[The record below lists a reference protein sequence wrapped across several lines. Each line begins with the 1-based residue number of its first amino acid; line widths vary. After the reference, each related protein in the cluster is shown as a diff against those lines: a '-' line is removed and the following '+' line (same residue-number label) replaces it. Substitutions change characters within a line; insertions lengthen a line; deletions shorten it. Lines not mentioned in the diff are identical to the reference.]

1 MKMQALA
8 LAFLAATAIGG
19 VAWVFLYP
27 MLSGQRKAESRRASV
42 ASPEPVARNV
52 DKNQRSRREQVEG
65 SLKELDARRQK
76 DKKVSLSIRLTQ
88 AGLDWSAQKFVV
100 ISAILGL
107 VTFAAVFVPTLRP
120 DDTSGTAPVM
130 VDPAS
135 AGSAV
140 DLSLGKSLVID
151 MRRDIT
157 SVRASDPTI
166 ANASV
171 RSKQQIYITAATE
184 GRTNVVVTDAAGKA
198 IATYDVFVIREGG
211 FRGLLGA
218 LGLAFAAGFGL
229 PRWTLGYL
237 KKRRE
242 KAFLKALPDAV
253 DVIVRGIKA
262 GLPLFES
269 IKVVAADAPEPLK
282 GEFLAIIET
291 QAIGMPLGDACTRL
305 FERMPVPEANFFG
318 IVIAIQQKS
327 GGNLS
332 EALGN
337 LSKVLRDR
345 KKMAEKIQAMSM
357 EAKASAG
364 IIGSLPPIVMLLVY
378 LSTPDYISL
387 LWTHPTGQLMLVAC
401 VVWMSVGIFVM
412 KRMINFDF

>member
-8 LAFLAATAIGG
+8 LAFLAAAAIGG
-19 VAWVFLYP
+19 LAWVFIYP
-27 MLSGQRKAESRRASV
+27 LISGQKKAEGRRASV
-42 ASPEPVARNV
+42 AKAEPIAARQSQK
-52 DKNQRSRREQVEG
+52 DQRSRREQVEG
-65 SLKELDARRQK
+65 SLKELEARRLK
-76 DKKVSLSIRLTQ
+76 DKKVSLNTRLTQ
-88 AGLDWSAQKFVV
+88 AGLDWTPQKFMIASGILAA
-100 ISAILGL
+100 IS
-107 VTFAAVFVPTLRP
+107 FALAMF
-120 DDTSGTAPVM
+120 
-130 VDPAS
+130 
-135 AGSAV
+135 AG
-140 DLSLGKSLVID
+140 
-151 MRRDIT
+151 
-157 SVRASDPTI
+157 
-166 ANASV
+166 
-171 RSKQQIYITAATE
+171 
-184 GRTNVVVTDAAGKA
+184 
-198 IATYDVFVIREGG
+198 GG
-211 FRGLLGA
+211 PLGA
-218 LGLAFAAGFGL
+218 IGLAFAAGFGL
-229 PRWTLGYL
+229 PRWSLSFL

-282 GEFLAIIET
+282 SEFLAIIET
-291 QAIGMPLGDACTRL
+291 QAIGMPLGEACGRM

-364 IIGSLPPIVMLLVY
+364 IIGALPPIVMLLVY
-378 LSTPDYISL
+378 LTTPDYISL
-387 LWTHPTGQLMLVAC
+387 LWTHPTGQLMLVGC
-401 VVWMSVGIFVM
+401 LIWMSIGILVM
-412 KRMINFDF
+412 KKMINFDF

>member
-1 MKMQALA
+1 MNIQVLA
-8 LAFLAATAIGG
+8 LSFMAATAVGG
-19 VAWVFLYP
+19 LAWVFVYP
-27 MLSGQRKAESRRASV
+27 SLSGEKKAESRRASV
-42 ASPEPVARNV
+42 AKAEPVARQT

-65 SLKELDARRQK
+65 SLKELEARRQK
-76 DKKVSLSIRLTQ
+76 EKSVSLSTRLTQ
-88 AGLDWSAQKFVV
+88 AGLDWTTRKFWIMSGVLGAVALVV
-100 ISAILGL
+100 AFM
-107 VTFAAVFVPTLRP
+107 V
-120 DDTSGTAPVM
+120 SG
-130 VDPAS
+130 
-135 AGSAV
+135 
-140 DLSLGKSLVID
+140 
-151 MRRDIT
+151 
-157 SVRASDPTI
+157 
-166 ANASV
+166 
-171 RSKQQIYITAATE
+171 
-184 GRTNVVVTDAAGKA
+184 
-198 IATYDVFVIREGG
+198 
-211 FRGLLGA
+211 GLLGA
-218 LGLAFAAGFGL
+218 VGIAFAAGFGL
-229 PRWTLGYL
+229 PRWGLSYL

-269 IKVVAADAPEPLK
+269 IKVVAADAPEPLR

-291 QAIGMPLGDACTRL
+291 QAIGMPLGEACGRL
-305 FERMPVPEANFFG
+305 FDRMPVPEANFFG

-387 LWTHPTGQLMLVAC
+387 LWTHPTGQLMLVGC
-401 VVWMSVGIFVM
+401 VIWMSMGIFVM